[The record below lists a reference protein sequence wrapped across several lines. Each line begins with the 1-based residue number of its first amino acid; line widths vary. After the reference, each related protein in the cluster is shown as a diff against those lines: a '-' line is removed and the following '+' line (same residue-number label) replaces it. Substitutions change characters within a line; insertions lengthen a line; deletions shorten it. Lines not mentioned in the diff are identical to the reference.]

1 MTFCAYTVCA
11 FLAALVRTLIICVRR
26 RLYFH
31 PLSRVPGPLFAAS
44 TDCCV
49 TYYDIVKDGATVDQL
64 QKLHAIYGPVVR
76 IGPNTVHFNN
86 PDVYHRIY
94 TRGTSFLK
102 DHALYCA
109 FPDGSSFGSIDPVQ
123 AKVRRDAISPLFSRR
138 AIAKLEPFIREKVDN
153 LSDKLLAYQD
163 ASKPVDLLQALRA
176 ATLDIIFSYCF
187 GEECN
192 ALDAPDFKHPILM
205 GADAVNRATLVFK
218 AFPALIYVQRF
229 LISFLQFVGCPTIGP
244 GLLVNMNSAQLDR
257 LLANPRA
264 LDDAPHETIF
274 HHILPG
280 AGTEKV
286 TTAFPTRSSLL
297 DEALSLQIAGSH
309 TVAAAC
315 YVGCFQVLNNDGIRR
330 RLVSELKDA
339 MPDVVDAV
347 RFEVVEKLSYLT
359 AVIKESLRLSHGIVS
374 PMLRTVNADGV
385 ELDGI
390 AVPRGTTVAIGNT
403 FVHLDP
409 EIFSNPETF
418 DPERWLKEDSST
430 LDHHLVAFSKGQR
443 SCTGINLAWCE
454 LYMIFAS
461 LFRRLDLELVDSS
474 PASMEYSAHF
484 VAVFRGEPVQAVV
497 RPMTS

>member
-1 MTFCAYTVCA
+1 MTFCAYAVCA
-11 FLAALVRTLIICVRR
+11 FIAALARTLIICVRR
-26 RLYFH
+26 LYFH
-31 PLSRVPGPLFAAS
+31 SLSRVPGPLLAAL
-44 TDCCV
+44 TDYYV
-49 TYYDIVKDGATVDQL
+49 TYYDIVKDGATVGQL
-64 QKLHAIYGPVVR
+64 QRLHAFYGPVVR
-76 IGPNTVHFNN
+76 IGPNTLHFSN
-86 PDVYHRIY
+86 PDVYHQIY

-102 DHALYCA
+102 DSALYCA
-109 FPDGSSFGSIDPVQ
+109 FPDGSSFGSINPVQ
-123 AKVRRDAISPLFSRR
+123 AKARRDAISPLFSRR
-138 AIAKLEPFIREKVDN
+138 AIAKLEPFIQEKVDK
-153 LSDKLLAYQD
+153 LTDKLLAYQD

-205 GADAVNRATLVFK
+205 GADAVNRATLIFK
-218 AFPALIYVQRF
+218 AFPALIHVQRF
-229 LISFLQFVGCPTIGP
+229 LISFLQFIGCPAIGP
-244 GLLVNMNSAQLDR
+244 GLLVNKISAQLDE

-280 AGTEKV
+280 SGADKRSA
-286 TTAFPTRSSLL
+286 AFPTRDSLL

-315 YVGCFQVLNNDGIRR
+315 YVGCFHILNNEKIHQ
-330 RLVSELKDA
+330 RLVAELKDA
-339 MPDVVDAV
+339 IPNVTDVV

-385 ELDGI
+385 VLDGI
-390 AVPRGTTVAIGNT
+390 AVPRGTTVAMGNT

-409 EIFSNPETF
+409 QIFPNPETF

-430 LDHHLVAFSKGQR
+430 LDHYLVAFSKGQR

-454 LYMIFAS
+454 LYVIFAS
-461 LFRRLDLELVDSS
+461 LFRRLELELVNSS

-497 RPMTS
+497 RSITS

>member
-1 MTFCAYTVCA
+1 MTFCTYAAYGSI
-11 FLAALVRTLIICVRR
+11 AALVYTLLICVC
-26 RLYFH
+26 RLFFH
-31 PLSRVPGPLFAAS
+31 PLSRVPGPLLAAL
-44 TDCCV
+44 TDYYV

-64 QKLHAIYGPVVR
+64 GELHARYGPVVR
-76 IGPNTVHFNN
+76 IGPNTLHFNN

-102 DHALYCA
+102 DPALYCA

-123 AKVRRDAISPLFSRR
+123 AKSRRDAINPLFSRR
-138 AIAKLEPFIREKVDN
+138 AIAKLEPFIQEKVDK
-153 LSDKLLAYQD
+153 LTTKLLAYDD

-187 GEECN
+187 GEDCN
-192 ALDAPDFKHPILM
+192 ALNAPDFKYPILM
-205 GADAVNRATLVFK
+205 GADAVNRATLIFK
-218 AFPALIYVQRF
+218 AFPALIHVQRF
-229 LISFLQFVGCPTIGP
+229 LISFLQFVGCPAVGP
-244 GLLVNMNSAQLDR
+244 GLLVNKISAQLDA

-264 LDDAPHETIF
+264 LDDSPHETIF

-286 TTAFPTRSSLL
+286 TTAFPTRNSLL

-315 YVGCFQVLNNDGIRR
+315 YVGCFQILNNEKIHQ
-330 RLVSELKDA
+330 RLVSELKNA
-339 MPDVVDAV
+339 IPDVVDAV
-347 RFEVVEKLSYLT
+347 RFEVVEKLPYLT

-385 ELDGI
+385 VLDGI
-390 AVPRGTTVAIGNT
+390 AVPRETTVAIGNT
-403 FVHLDP
+403 FVHLAP
-409 EIFSNPETF
+409 VFFPNPETF

-430 LDHHLVAFSKGQR
+430 LDHYLVAFSKGQR

-454 LYMIFAS
+454 LYLLFAN
-461 LFRRLDLELVDSS
+461 LFRRLDLKLVNSS

>member
-1 MTFCAYTVCA
+1 MTLCTYAVYGSI
-11 FLAALVRTLIICVRR
+11 AALVYTLLICVRR
-26 RLYFH
+26 LFFH
-31 PLSRVPGPLFAAS
+31 PLSRVPGPLLAAL
-44 TDCCV
+44 TDYYV

-64 QKLHAIYGPVVR
+64 GELHARYGSVVR
-76 IGPNTVHFNN
+76 IGPNTLHFNN

-102 DHALYCA
+102 DPALYSA

-138 AIAKLEPFIREKVDN
+138 AIAKLETFIREKVDK
-153 LSDKLLAYQD
+153 LTTKLLAYDD

-187 GEECN
+187 GEDCN
-192 ALDAPDFKHPILM
+192 ALDAPDFKHPILV
-205 GADAVNRATLVFK
+205 GADSINRATLIFK
-218 AFPALIYVQRF
+218 AFPALIFVQRF
-229 LISFLQFVGCPTIGP
+229 IISFLQLLGLPAVGP
-244 GLLVNMNSAQLDR
+244 GLLVNKISAQLDE
-257 LLANPRA
+257 LLENPKM

-280 AGTEKV
+280 ASPEKGS
-286 TTAFPTRSSLL
+286 TAFPTWKSLL

-315 YVGCFQVLNNDGIRR
+315 YVGCFHVLNDVRIRP
-330 RLVSELKDA
+330 RLVSELMDA
-339 MPDVVDAV
+339 IPDIADVVH
-347 RFEVVEKLSYLT
+347 FEVVEKLPYLT
-359 AVIKESLRLSHGIVS
+359 AVIKEALRLSHGIVS

-385 ELDGI
+385 ELDGM
-390 AVPRGTTVAIGNT
+390 AVPRGTTVAMGNT

-409 EIFSNPETF
+409 QIFPNPETF

-430 LDHHLVAFSKGQR
+430 LNHYLVAFSKGQR

-454 LYMIFAS
+454 LYLVFAS
-461 LFRRLDLELVDSS
+461 LFRRLGLKLVNSS

-484 VAVFRGEPVQAVV
+484 VAVFRGGPVQAVV
-497 RPMTS
+497 RPMSS